1 MRRSQPTQV
10 EQLLGD
16 VLDELGLEE
25 AARAHRLGQCWEEA
39 VGPQIAAHCQPAGL
53 RDGVLEAQVDSSVW
67 AQQLQLRSPEIL
79 ASLRDRLGEEAPT
92 ALRFRVGYAGPGRR
106 KP

>member
-1 MRRSQPTQV
+1 MRRSKPIQV
-10 EQLLGD
+10 EQLLVD

-39 VGPQIAAHCQPAGL
+39 VGPEIAAHCQPAGL
-53 RDGVLEAQVDSSVW
+53 RDGMLEAQVESSVW
-67 AQQLQLRSPEIL
+67 AQQLQLRGPEIL
-79 ASLRDRLGEEAPT
+79 ASLRELLGDEAPT
-92 ALRFRVGYAGPGRR
+92 ALRFRVGYAPSERS